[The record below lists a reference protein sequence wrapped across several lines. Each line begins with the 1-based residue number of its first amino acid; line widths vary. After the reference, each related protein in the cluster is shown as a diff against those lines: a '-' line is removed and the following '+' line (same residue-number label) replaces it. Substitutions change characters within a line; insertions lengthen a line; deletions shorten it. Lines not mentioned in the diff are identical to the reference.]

1 MMMAR
6 GVG

>member
-6 GVG
+6 K

>member
-6 GVG
+6 TI